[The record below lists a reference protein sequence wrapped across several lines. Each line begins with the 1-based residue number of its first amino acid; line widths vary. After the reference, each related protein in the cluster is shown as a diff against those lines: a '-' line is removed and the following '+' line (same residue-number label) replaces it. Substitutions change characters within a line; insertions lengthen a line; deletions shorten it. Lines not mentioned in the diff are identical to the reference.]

1 MKIVAYLSCRAI
13 GKFNIMISYI
23 GKSIPYEMANL
34 IVNDIVNTL
43 AKAKAKTIANNNDN
57 SIGNIMANG
66 TANIWLSNLQTLCP
80 GY

>member
-13 GKFNIMISYI
+13 GKVNSMIRYI
-23 GKSIPYEMANL
+23 ANSIPYEMANL

-57 SIGNIMANG
+57 SIGNIMAYG
-66 TANIWLSNLQTLCP
+66 TANVWLSNLQTLCP